1 MALIGY
7 VRCSTDKQTVMQ
19 QCDALRAA
27 GCKRIYKDWA
37 VRATSRQR
45 PGLQAVRGALRPGDT
60 FVVTAI
66 DRAFRSTMEAMTFL
80 DDVLTKDG
88 IAFRS
93 LSQHIDTRTPE
104 GRRWYTYASADAEYE
119 RALIARRTREAMAAQ
134 MRRGRKFGR
143 PRKLSKKGIAWAR
156 RELANGRTM
165 RAISR
170 QMRISPRTLSRAMA
184 RKP

>member
-1 MALIGY
+1 MFG
-7 VRCSTDKQTVMQ
+7 
-19 QCDALRAA
+19 
-27 GCKRIYKDWA
+27 
-37 VRATSRQR
+37 
-45 PGLQAVRGALRPGDT
+45 
-60 FVVTAI
+60 AI

-104 GRRWYTYASADAEYE
+104 GRRWYTYASAEAEYE

-143 PRKLSKKGIAWAR
+143 PRILTARKLKLAKTLLRKGCAKVDTAR
-156 RELANGRTM
+156 RIGV
-165 RAISR
+165 
-170 QMRISPRTLSRAMA
+170 SPRTLSRAPA
-184 RKP
+184 VENAPS